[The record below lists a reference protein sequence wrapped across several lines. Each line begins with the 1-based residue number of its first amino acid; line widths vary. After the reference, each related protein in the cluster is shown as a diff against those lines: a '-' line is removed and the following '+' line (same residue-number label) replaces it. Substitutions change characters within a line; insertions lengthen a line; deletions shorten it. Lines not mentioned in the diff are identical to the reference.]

1 MNITTDDLYKNLYNY
16 EMLKEHV
23 YVVSLLDIV
32 KSQKLSAEFCV
43 KYILNENF
51 QFTKEEQS
59 ITIDTVLT
67 YQPHITLLDLIATRN
82 RSNSI
87 AELFE

>member
-16 EMLKEHV
+16 ETLKEHV

-59 ITIDTVLT
+59 ITVDTVLT
-67 YQPHITLLDLIATRN
+67 YQPHITLLDLVTTRN

-87 AELFE
+87 VELFE

>member
-1 MNITTDDLYKNLYNY
+1 MNITTDDLHKNQYNY
-16 EMLKEHV
+16 ETLKEHL

-32 KSQKLSAEFCV
+32 KTQKLSAEFCV

-67 YQPHITLLDLIATRN
+67 YQPHITLLDLVTTRN
-82 RSNSI
+82 RTNSI
-87 AELFE
+87 IKLFE

>member
-1 MNITTDDLYKNLYNY
+1 MNITTDDLYKNQYNY
-16 EMLKEHV
+16 ETLKEHV

-51 QFTKEEQS
+51 HFLEEEQS
-59 ITIDTVLT
+59 ITVDTVLT
-67 YQPHITLLDLIATRN
+67 YQPHITLLDLVTTRN

-87 AELFE
+87 VELFE

>member
-1 MNITTDDLYKNLYNY
+1 MNITKDDLYKNQYNY
-16 EMLKEHV
+16 ETLKENI

-32 KSQKLSAEFCV
+32 KSQKLSVEFCV

-59 ITIDTVLT
+59 ITVDTVLT
-67 YQPHITLLDLIATRN
+67 YQPHITLFDLVTTRN

-87 AELFE
+87 VELFE

>member
-1 MNITTDDLYKNLYNY
+1 MNITKDDLYKNQYNY
-16 EMLKEHV
+16 KTLKEHV

-43 KYILNENF
+43 KYVLNENF

-59 ITIDTVLT
+59 ITVDTVLT
-67 YQPHITLLDLIATRN
+67 YQPHITLLDLVTTRN

-87 AELFE
+87 VELFE

>member
-1 MNITTDDLYKNLYNY
+1 MNITTDDLYKNQYNY
-16 EMLKEHV
+16 ETLKEHV

-51 QFTKEEQS
+51 HFLEEEQS
-59 ITIDTVLT
+59 ITVDTVLT
-67 YQPHITLLDLIATRN
+67 YQLHITLLDLVTTRN

-87 AELFE
+87 VELFE